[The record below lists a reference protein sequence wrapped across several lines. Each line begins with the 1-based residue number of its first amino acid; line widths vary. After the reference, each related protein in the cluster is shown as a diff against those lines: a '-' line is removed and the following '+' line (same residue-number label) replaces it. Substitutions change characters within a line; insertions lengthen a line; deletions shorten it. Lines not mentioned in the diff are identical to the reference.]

1 MKHYLLS
8 SICRLSAF
16 TNAISP
22 VYGIRERAQPVYL
35 VFFLLLAL
43 PFLFSRCGSKT
54 TDTTTADS
62 TADVRPK
69 TPVEVVTV
77 VADSFT
83 LEKTFRGMTYY
94 LTSGDIKSPIAGY
107 VTKVYVKI
115 GDQLRKGAPLFGL
128 ETKEAYALGGK
139 NYLHDPSLKNIGQ
152 LIIRAPD
159 AGIVT
164 LVQAEEREYVQ
175 DGALLA
181 SFSAPD
187 MFVFLIE
194 VPAEQDSTVHIGS
207 RCRIRLP
214 NGRRIGGR
222 IARTLGM
229 ADSLSQTERF
239 VVVPD
244 TPMVLPARLQ
254 LAITFTDQAH
264 NQAQSLPKDAVLANE
279 LQTEFWVM
287 KLINDTTAV
296 RVPVKTG
303 LQANGRVEVLS
314 PRFTPRDR
322 IVSRGGYGLSD
333 TALVVINR
341 PANGR

>member
-1 MKHYLLS
+1 MIRYLIVL
-8 SICRLSAF
+8 I
-16 TNAISP
+16 P
-22 VYGIRERAQPVYL
+22 V
-35 VFFLLLAL
+35 LLAGC
-43 PFLFSRCGSKT
+43 SSSS
-54 TDTTTADS
+54 TDTATQEAD
-62 TADVRPK
+62 APRPK
-69 TPVEVVTV
+69 TPVDVTT
-77 VADSFT
+77 VATDSFR

-128 ETKEAYALGGK
+128 ETKEAYALNGK
-139 NYLHDPSLKNIGQ
+139 NYLNDPTLKNIGR

-159 AGIVT
+159 AGLVT

-175 DGALLA
+175 DGAVLA

-194 VPAEQDSTVHIGS
+194 VPAEQDSSVHVGS
-207 RCRIRLP
+207 VCSIQLP

-222 IARTLGM
+222 ISRTLAM

-239 VVVPD
+239 VVKPD
-244 TPMVLPARLQ
+244 VPMVLPARLG
-254 LAITFTDQAH
+254 LNITFTDQQR
-264 NQAQSLPKDAVLANE
+264 NNTQSLPKEAVLANE
-279 LQTEFWVM
+279 LQTEFWIM

-303 LQANGRVEVLS
+303 LQRDNRIEIVS
-314 PRFTPRDR
+314 PRFSPRDR
-322 IVSRGGYGLSD
+322 IISKGAYGLAD
-333 TALVVINR
+333 TASVTINR
-341 PANGR
+341 PPHGR